1 MDTARLPAMMAK
13 VLGAIRRL
21 SYLFLMLILF
31 GVAGYLSFTL
41 FVRRGVTTV
50 PEVMGLSE
58 IESAAILVDQGLVP
72 RLKSESAR
80 YDEKVPV
87 NHVVLQSPGPGS
99 LVKRGSSVHL
109 SLSLGQQL
117 VEVPDLAGSALQAV
131 QVSLSSLGL
140 VVGQIANLY
149 SIGAESGTVV
159 QQRPRRGSRV
169 GVGESVDL
177 FLSKEDRGATFLMP
191 DLTYRNFLVVRN
203 FFERR
208 GFRLGTVKFDPYEG
222 VAAGV
227 VLRQYPLPGHPLRR
241 RDIISLVVA
250 SSEGRLEY

>member
-1 MDTARLPAMMAK
+1 MIGK
-13 VLGAIRRL
+13 VLLAIRRL
-21 SYLFLMLILF
+21 TYLFLMLVLF
-31 GVAGYLSFTL
+31 GVAGYLSFNL

-50 PEVMGLSE
+50 PEVLGLSE
-58 IESAAILVDQGLVP
+58 AESSAILADQGLVP
-72 RLKSESAR
+72 RLKSDSAR
-80 YDEKVPV
+80 YDEEVPV
-87 NHVVLQSPGPGS
+87 GHVVLQSPGPAS
-99 LVKRGSSVHL
+99 LVKRGSSVQL

-117 VEVPDLAGSALQAV
+117 VVVPELRGSALQAV
-131 QVSLSSLGL
+131 QVTLSSGGL
-140 VVGQIANLY
+140 VVGQIASLY

-159 QQRPRRGSRV
+159 QQRPRGGTRV
-169 GVGESVDL
+169 GVGETVDL
-177 FLSKEDRGATFLMP
+177 FLSKEDRGATYLMP
-191 DLTYRNFLVVRN
+191 DLTYRNFLVVRR